1 MSNKNV
7 LLLVLWNLLLTGV
20 LGWSLMRKP
29 AAVNTVAPALETASS
44 NADTLVVNNL
54 PPKDTAALKNAP
66 IAFFHMDSIQAQYDL
81 VKESANRVRSEGQRL
96 EGNLA
101 REMEKAENRAKEL
114 ATKDHTYSTQAEQ
127 QADEREFQG
136 LQERIQELRAK
147 SQEQI
152 DEMQM
157 RALQQITQELQSF
170 LEEYNRTA
178 HFDYIIAVQE
188 GGQVWVGNKGLDIT
202 SDVVAG
208 LNARHRAKK
217 AAAPAPVK

>member
-7 LLLVLWNLLLTGV
+7 LLLVLWNLVLTGV

-29 AAVNTVAPALETASS
+29 AVSASAPAIEAAAST
-44 NADTLVVNNL
+44 ADTLVVNNL

-66 IAFFHMDSIQAQYDL
+66 IAFFHMDSIQAQYEL
-81 VKESANRVRSEGQRL
+81 VKESAKRVRSEGQRL
-96 EGNLA
+96 EGNLS
-101 REMEKAENRAKEL
+101 REMEKAETRAREL
-114 ATKDHTYSTQAEQ
+114 ASKDHTYSTQTELE
-127 QADEREFQG
+127 ADEREFQQ
-136 LQERIQELRAK
+136 LQGKIQELRAK

-157 RALQQITQELQSF
+157 RALQQITVELQAF

-178 HFDYIIAVQE
+178 GFDYIIAVQE

-202 SDVVAG
+202 RDVVAG

-217 AAAPAPVK
+217 SATPAPAK

>member
-7 LLLVLWNLLLTGV
+7 LLLVLWNIVLTGV

-29 AAVNTVAPALETASS
+29 ASPGTAVSDAPADGAMV
-44 NADTLVVNNL
+44 DTMVVNNL
-54 PPKDTAALKNAP
+54 PAKDTAALKNAP
-66 IAFFHMDSIQAQYDL
+66 IAFFQMDSIQAQYEL
-81 VKESANRVRSEGQRL
+81 VKESAKRVRSEGQRL

-114 ATKDHTYSTQAEQ
+114 AGKDHTYSTQTELE
-127 QADEREFQG
+127 ADEREFQQ
-136 LQERIQELRAK
+136 LQGRIQELRAK

-157 RALQQITQELQSF
+157 RALQHITQELQSF

-178 HFDYIIAVQE
+178 GFDYIIAVQE

-217 AAAPAPVK
+217 AAAPAPAK

>member
-7 LLLVLWNLLLTGV
+7 LLLVLWNLVLTGV

-29 AAVNTVAPALETASS
+29 AVSASAPAIEAAAST
-44 NADTLVVNNL
+44 ADTLVVNNL

-66 IAFFHMDSIQAQYDL
+66 IAFFLMDSIQSQYEL
-81 VKESANRVRSEGQRL
+81 VKESASRMRSEGQRL

-114 ATKDHTYSTQAEQ
+114 ASKDHTYSTQAELA
-127 QADEREFQG
+127 ADEKEFQG
-136 LQERIQELRAK
+136 LQERIQELRAR
-147 SQEQI
+147 SQDQME
-152 DEMQM
+152 EMQM
-157 RALQQITQELQSF
+157 RALQQITGELQSF
-170 LEEYNRTA
+170 LEEYNKTA
-178 HFDYIIAVQE
+178 GFDYIIAVQE

-202 SDVVAG
+202 RDVVAG

-217 AAAPAPVK
+217 TAAPTK

>member
-1 MSNKNV
+1 MSNKKV
-7 LLLVLWNLLLTGV
+7 LLLVLWNLVLTGF

-29 AAVNTVAPALETASS
+29 ASANASATALEAAGSS
-44 NADTLVVNNL
+44 MDTLVVNNL

-81 VKESANRVRSEGQRL
+81 VKESAKRVRSEGQRL

-101 REMEKAENRAKEL
+101 REMEKAENRAREL
-114 ATKDHTYSTQAEQ
+114 AGKDHTYSTQAEQ

-136 LQERIQELRAK
+136 LQEKIQELRAK
-147 SQEQI
+147 SQEQM
-152 DEMQM
+152 DDMQM
-157 RALQQITQELQSF
+157 RALQQITLELQSF

-178 HFDYIIAVQE
+178 QFDYIIAVQE

-217 AAAPAPVK
+217 ALAPVPPK

>member
-7 LLLVLWNLLLTGV
+7 LLLVLWNVVLTGV
-20 LGWSLMRKP
+20 LGWSLLRKP
-29 AAVNTVAPALETASS
+29 VETGASQS
-44 NADTLVVNNL
+44 DVEASGPTADTLLVNNL
-54 PPKDTAALKNAP
+54 PPTDTVALKNAP
-66 IAFFHMDSIQAQYDL
+66 IAFFQMDSIQAQYDL
-81 VKESANRVRSEGQRL
+81 VKESASRVRSEGQRL

-114 ATKDHTYSTQAEQ
+114 AAKDHTYSTQSELA
-127 QADEREFQG
+127 ADEKEFQG

-147 SQEQI
+147 SQEQM

-217 AAAPAPVK
+217 AGSAPPTK